1 MTLTVRSGCAGAG
14 GPRKKKLQSHFAA
27 AGLARGLRLELITHT
42 SQRLCRRRGAK
53 TKTWHSHYA
62 AVAPAQGAREKKE
75 TTLTLHSG
83 CDGAGGVGKQRW
95 QSHFAATVPSQGR
108 WEKRDDSHFAGAM
121 PAQEG
126 EKSRGDNHTLQRLC
140 RRRGRA

>member
-1 MTLTVRSGCAGAG
+1 MPAQGGEEKYMALSTAAVPAPGTEKKEMALALRSGCAGAG
-14 GPRKKKLQSHFAA
+14 VREKKRWHSHFAA
-27 AGLARGLRLELITHT
+27 AGLARGLRMEPITHT

-83 CDGAGGVGKQRW
+83 CDGAGGGWKAEMAITLRSDRAVAGEVGK
-95 QSHFAATVPSQGR
+95 
-108 WEKRDDSHFAGAM
+108 KR
-121 PAQEG
+121 
-126 EKSRGDNHTLQRLC
+126 
-140 RRRGRA
+140 